1 MATNYEFLTIVGKH
15 YKSIKLCFQTNVNS
29 LKLLFDEDIFHDTIM
44 KCAEAYKDSDTDI
57 KKIKAYLWISYK
69 TNLINKLERYKPMES
84 LEELKDFDIIDI
96 EYLPEMD
103 ELLDV
108 VQFEL
113 YNKFDSDIVNAWFE
127 HVVNNKTYEDIEKTF
142 NIHNLHYQF
151 KKIRNYIR
159 TELPLK
165 NKRFK
170 DLLNILTDI

>member
-1 MATNYEFLTIVGKH
+1 
-15 YKSIKLCFQTNVNS
+15 
-29 LKLLFDEDIFHDTIM
+29 
-44 KCAEAYKDSDTDI
+44 
-57 KKIKAYLWISYK
+57 
-69 TNLINKLERYKPMES
+69 MES